1 MTVSTVSI
9 KVRSEHAC
17 FVQYFTLNSG
27 FIITN
32 CIRVNLYG
40 NKPIG
45 LHVLIDWQSYTC
57 LKTEIIA
64 T

>member
-17 FVQYFTLNSG
+17 FVEYFTLNSG
-27 FIITN
+27 FIISN

-45 LHVLIDWQSYTC
+45 LYGLID
-57 LKTEIIA
+57 L
-64 T
+64 